1 MVKTKIRFVD
11 IIYWLA
17 VIGADLFVYIVLGLL
32 LMGYD
37 DNYDSSKGEYW
48 SLASMN
54 STEKIIYF
62 VLQAWNVINIIGVL
76 YIGRRLYKRIK
87 YGT

>member
-11 IIYWLA
+11 TVYCLA
-17 VIGADLFVYIVLGLL
+17 IIGADLFVYIILGLL

-48 SLASMN
+48 SLESMN
-54 STEKIIYF
+54 STEKLIYF
-62 VLQAWNVINIIGVL
+62 ALQVWNILNLIGVFF
-76 YIGRRLYKRIK
+76 IGHRLYKRIK

>member
-11 IIYWLA
+11 VIYWLA
-17 VIGADLFVYIVLGLL
+17 IIGSDLFVYIVLGLL

-37 DNYDSSKGEYW
+37 DNFDSSKGEYW

-62 VLQAWNVINIIGVL
+62 ALQTWNVINIIGVI
-76 YIGRRLYKRIK
+76 YIVHRLYRRTK

>member
-11 IIYWLA
+11 VIYWLA
-17 VIGADLFVYIVLGLL
+17 IIGADLFVYVVLGLL

-37 DNYDSSKGEYW
+37 DNYDSSKGEFW

-62 VLQAWNVINIIGVL
+62 ALQTWNVINIIGVL
-76 YIGRRLYKRIK
+76 YLGSRLYKRLK
-87 YGT
+87 SGT

>member
-1 MVKTKIRFVD
+1 MVKTKNRFVN

-17 VIGADLFVYIVLGLL
+17 IIGTDLFVYIVLGLL

-54 STEKIIYF
+54 STEKIIYLAF
-62 VLQAWNVINIIGVL
+62 MTWNVINIIGL
-76 YIGRRLYKRIK
+76 IYIGHRFYKRTK
-87 YGT
+87 CGT

>member
-1 MVKTKIRFVD
+1 MVKTKNRFVN

-17 VIGADLFVYIVLGLL
+17 IIGIDLFVYIILGLL
-32 LMGYD
+32 LMSYD

-54 STEKIIYF
+54 STEKIIYLAF
-62 VLQAWNVINIIGVL
+62 QTWNVISIIGL
-76 YIGRRLYKRIK
+76 IYIGHRFYKRK
-87 YGT
+87 KCGT